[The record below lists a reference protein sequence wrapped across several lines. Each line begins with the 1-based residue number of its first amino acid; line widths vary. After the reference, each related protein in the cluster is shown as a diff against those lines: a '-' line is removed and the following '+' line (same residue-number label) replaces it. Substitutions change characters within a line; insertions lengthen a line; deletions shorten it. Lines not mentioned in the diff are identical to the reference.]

1 MLTPELKIEAAE
13 LGAAWGKQE
22 AELAADQ
29 GIAPAAWQNGRYCG
43 WLPAESDEREEY
55 DRIIDQAA
63 KAAYEAA
70 RDGGAE

>member
-1 MLTPELKIEAAE
+1 MLTNEQKIEATE
-13 LGAAWGKQE
+13 RGAGWGKQE

-29 GIAPAAWQNGRYCG
+29 GIAPAWQNGRYCG
-43 WLPAESDEREEY
+43 WLPDGDDRDEYETMV
-55 DRIIDQAA
+55 DQAA